1 MEVIHR
7 SVRSF
12 LLKINLQKNIQ
23 TGGRLLGNVHWCAC
37 VRACVRVCACVSLS
51 LSLNSVN
58 TCPSVSG
65 RIGCPVDQGSGT
77 GVRSFTSEGTRWRA
91 RAAAGAARRIG
102 AEPVL
107 QTEGEK
113 EQLQTE
119 EPIFQSDMMKFL
131 CSVSC

>member
-1 MEVIHR
+1 MFI
-7 SVRSF
+7 
-12 LLKINLQKNIQ
+12 
-23 TGGRLLGNVHWCAC
+23 GVHAC